1 MQKITPH
8 LWFDNQAE
16 EAAQFYISLFPDS
29 KIGTVTYYDKA
40 SALVSGQA
48 EGSILTLEFELAGQ
62 QFAGL
67 NGGPQFQFNPSI
79 SFHLKCA
86 TKNEVDE
93 LWNKLSDGGD
103 ILMPLAEYPFSERY
117 GWCNDRYGVSW
128 QVIFTGDIEI
138 QQKITPVL
146 MFVGD
151 VCGNAEE
158 AVNFYA
164 SVFDDANATIAAR
177 YGKGEAPDQEG
188 TVRYAHFTL
197 EGQEFGAMDSAQ
209 AHDFAFNE
217 AISFLVDCKD
227 QQEVDYFWNKLIAD
241 SGEESMCGW
250 LKDRY
255 GVSWQIVPQQL
266 TAMLNA
272 ENKEKALQATK
283 AMLQMKKIDIAALQK
298 AFNGG

>member
-16 EAAQFYISLFPDS
+16 AAVQFYTSVFPNS
-29 KIGTVTYYDKA
+29 KIGRITRYDEA
-40 SALVSGQA
+40 SAQVSGQA
-48 EGSILTLEFELAGQ
+48 VGSVLTVEFKLVGQ

-67 NGGPQFQFNPSI
+67 NGGPQFHFNPSI
-79 SFHLKCA
+79 SFHVKCA

-93 LWNKLSDGGD
+93 FWDKLSDDGD
-103 ILMPLAEYPFSERY
+103 ILMPLGEYPFSERY

-128 QVIFTGDIEI
+128 QVIFAGASEI
-138 QQKITPVL
+138 RQRITPVL

-158 AVNFYA
+158 AVNFYG
-164 SVFDDANATIAAR
+164 SVFADANATVAAR
-177 YGKGEAPDQEG
+177 YGKGEAPDKEG
-188 TVRYAHFTL
+188 AVRYAHFTL

-217 AISFLVDCKD
+217 AISFLVHCED
-227 QQEVDYFWNKLIAD
+227 QQEVDYFWKKLTAD
-241 SGEESMCGW
+241 GGEESMCGW

-266 TAMLNA
+266 TEMLNA
-272 ENKEKALQATK
+272 EDKEKALQATK
-283 AMLQMKKIDIAALQK
+283 AMLQMKKIDIATLQK